1 MAEAKTFNKEE
12 LEELEKEMGIN
23 IYDDDDF
30 KGVTAFFKHDW
41 IKKFLF
47 VFGVFATGIPVFE
60 IFAFAFPPHW
70 QRPLHVLLMYTIIFI
85 VYPSRLFKNNKVE
98 TVLNLLLIS
107 LVVCIAVWANKRW
120 VALYIFP
127 EVQPYEVFLA
137 MSFIVL
143 TLEAIRRSIGSAMA
157 IIAACFLLYS
167 FFGPYMPRFFAHV
180 GFTPKDLV
188 TQIVIGTEGMM
199 GDLMS
204 TGCTQIVFF
213 MLFAAFLKIS
223 DATNLFMDFS
233 KAIAGHLTGGPAK
246 VAVVS
251 SGFMGMLSGSASGNV
266 ATTGSVTI
274 PLMISMGFKRHV
286 AAAIEAVSSTAGQF
300 MPPIMGAAAFVI
312 AEYTGNTY
320 WAVCI
325 AAFLPSVLYFTC
337 MFFVVDVR
345 SRKQGMTGLPK
356 DQLPDF
362 KESLKKVVPLLI
374 PITVLVILLA
384 LQFSTQFAV
393 MYSIV
398 ALIVSYLPFKAKR
411 VGIKKILKG
420 LALGSKIMI
429 PVTTSC
435 VGCGLIVGVM
445 SMTGFGE
452 RLAYGILA
460 VANGN
465 LYIGLAFTALMCVIL
480 GMGLPTLA
488 AYIVL
493 AALGVPALVQ
503 LGAPM
508 LAAHLF
514 VFYVAI
520 LSAITPP
527 VCLSAY
533 VGAGIAG
540 ARPMKVGLTAMTM
553 APFIYVLPFMFVV
566 WPGLLFNAPFLV
578 VIKCVIEF
586 MLFMF
591 PLIIVPQRFWMTKM
605 NVVEM
610 VLFTLCTLSFFI
622 FKQYALASMA
632 VLFAAGAF
640 LHWSRYLKEKKANKA
655 VAA

>member
-1 MAEAKTFNKEE
+1 MADTHKAN
-12 LEELEKEMGIN
+12 LDELEKEMGIN

-30 KGVTAFFKHDW
+30 QGVTAFFKHDW

-47 VFGVFATGIPVFE
+47 VIGVIAVGIPVFE
-60 IFAFAFPPHW
+60 IFAFAFPPAI
-70 QRPLHVLLMYTIIFI
+70 QRPVHIMLMYTIVFM
-85 VYPSRLFKNNKVE
+85 VYPSKFFKNKKAE
-98 TVLNLLLIS
+98 TVFNILLIT
-107 LVVCIAVWANKRW
+107 LTVTVCVWAWRRW
-120 VALYIFP
+120 VPLYIYP
-127 EVQPYEVFLA
+127 DPQTYEV
-137 MSFIVL
+137 VL
-143 TLEAIRRSIGSAMA
+143 TMCFILLTFEAIRRSIGMAMS
-157 IIAACFLLYS
+157 IIALIFLLYC
-167 FFGPYMPRFFAHV
+167 FLGPYMPRFFAHV
-180 GFTPKDLV
+180 GFAPSDLV
-188 TQIVIGTEGMM
+188 TQLVIGTEGML

-204 TGCTQIVFF
+204 TGCTEIVFF

-223 DATNLFMDFS
+223 NATNLFMDFS

-286 AAAIEAVSSTAGQF
+286 AAAIEACSSTAGQF
-300 MPPIMGAAAFVI
+300 MPPIMGPAAFVI

-320 WAVCI
+320 WAICI
-325 AAFLPSVLYFTC
+325 AAFLPSVLYFVC
-337 MFFVVDVR
+337 MFLVVDVR
-345 SRKQGMTGLPK
+345 SRKAGMTGLPK
-356 DQLPDF
+356 SELPNLR
-362 KESLKKVVPLLI
+362 ESSKKVVPLLI

-384 LQFSTQFAV
+384 LQFSTQYAV
-393 MYSIV
+393 MMSIV
-398 ALIVSYLPFKAKR
+398 VLVLNYLPFKDKR
-411 VGIKKILKG
+411 VGIKKILKAMA
-420 LALGSKIMI
+420 LASKIMI
-429 PVTTSC
+429 PITTSC
-435 VGCGLIVGVM
+435 AGCGLIVGIM

-465 LYIGLAFTALMCVIL
+465 LFIGLAFTALMCVIL

-503 LGAPM
+503 LGAPV

-514 VFYVAI
+514 VFYFAI

-540 ARPMKVGLTAMTM
+540 AKPLKVGVTAMTM
-553 APFIYVLPFMFVV
+553 APFIYVLPFMFVI
-566 WPGLLFNAPFLV
+566 WPGLLFNAPLMIVLKNFVEFL
-578 VIKCVIEF
+578 
-586 MLFMF
+586 LFMF
-591 PLIIVPQRFWMTKM
+591 PVIIVPQRFWLTKM
-605 NVVEM
+605 SVIEM
-610 VLFTLCTLSFFI
+610 CLFTFSTLSFFI
-622 FKQYALASMA
+622 MKDLAFITMI
-632 VLFAAGAF
+632 VLSGVGIF
-640 LHWSRYLKEKKANKA
+640 LHVTRYFAEKRKIYG
-655 VAA
+655 

>member
-1 MAEAKTFNKEE
+1 
-12 LEELEKEMGIN
+12 
-23 IYDDDDF
+23 
-30 KGVTAFFKHDW
+30 
-41 IKKFLF
+41 
-47 VFGVFATGIPVFE
+47 
-60 IFAFAFPPHW
+60 
-70 QRPLHVLLMYTIIFI
+70 
-85 VYPSRLFKNNKVE
+85 
-98 TVLNLLLIS
+98 
-107 LVVCIAVWANKRW
+107 
-120 VALYIFP
+120 
-127 EVQPYEVFLA
+127 
-137 MSFIVL
+137 
-143 TLEAIRRSIGSAMA
+143 
-157 IIAACFLLYS
+157 
-167 FFGPYMPRFFAHV
+167 
-180 GFTPKDLV
+180 
-188 TQIVIGTEGMM
+188 
-199 GDLMS
+199 
-204 TGCTQIVFF
+204 
-213 MLFAAFLKIS
+213 
-223 DATNLFMDFS
+223 
-233 KAIAGHLTGGPAK
+233 
-246 VAVVS
+246 
-251 SGFMGMLSGSASGNV
+251 
-266 ATTGSVTI
+266 
-274 PLMISMGFKRHV
+274 
-286 AAAIEAVSSTAGQF
+286 
-300 MPPIMGAAAFVI
+300 MGAAAFVI

-345 SRKQGMTGLPK
+345 ARKQGMTGLPK

-362 KESLKKVVPLLI
+362 KESAKKVIPLLI

-398 ALIVSYLPFKAKR
+398 ALILSYLPFKGKR
-411 VGIKKILKG
+411 VGIRKIFKA
-420 LALGSKIMI
+420 LALASKIMI
-429 PVTTSC
+429 PITTSC
-435 VGCGLIVGVM
+435 AGCGLIVGIM

-503 LGAPM
+503 LGAPL

-540 ARPMKVGLTAMTM
+540 AKPMKVGITAMTM

-566 WPGLLFNAPFLV
+566 WPGLLLNAPFLE
-578 VIKCVIEF
+578 VIKCLVEF
-586 MLFMF
+586 LLFMF
-591 PLIIVPQRFWMTKM
+591 PVIIVPQKFWMTKM
-605 NVVEM
+605 NIIEM
-610 VLFTLCTLSFFI
+610 VLFALCTLSFFI
-622 FKQYALASMA
+622 FRQYALASMA
-632 VLFAAGAF
+632 VFFAAGSF
-640 LHWSRYLKEKKANKA
+640 LHWTRYLKEKKANKA
-655 VAA
+655 VA

>member
-1 MAEAKTFNKEE
+1 
-12 LEELEKEMGIN
+12 
-23 IYDDDDF
+23 
-30 KGVTAFFKHDW
+30 
-41 IKKFLF
+41 
-47 VFGVFATGIPVFE
+47 
-60 IFAFAFPPHW
+60 
-70 QRPLHVLLMYTIIFI
+70 
-85 VYPSRLFKNNKVE
+85 
-98 TVLNLLLIS
+98 
-107 LVVCIAVWANKRW
+107 
-120 VALYIFP
+120 
-127 EVQPYEVFLA
+127 
-137 MSFIVL
+137 
-143 TLEAIRRSIGSAMA
+143 
-157 IIAACFLLYS
+157 
-167 FFGPYMPRFFAHV
+167 
-180 GFTPKDLV
+180 
-188 TQIVIGTEGMM
+188 
-199 GDLMS
+199 
-204 TGCTQIVFF
+204 
-213 MLFAAFLKIS
+213 
-223 DATNLFMDFS
+223 
-233 KAIAGHLTGGPAK
+233 
-246 VAVVS
+246 
-251 SGFMGMLSGSASGNV
+251 
-266 ATTGSVTI
+266 
-274 PLMISMGFKRHV
+274 
-286 AAAIEAVSSTAGQF
+286 
-300 MPPIMGAAAFVI
+300 
-312 AEYTGNTY
+312 
-320 WAVCI
+320 
-325 AAFLPSVLYFTC
+325 
-337 MFFVVDVR
+337 
-345 SRKQGMTGLPK
+345 MTGLPK

-411 VGIKKILKG
+411 VGIRKILKG

-540 ARPMKVGLTAMTM
+540 ARPMKVGITAMTM

-566 WPGLLFNAPFLV
+566 WPGLLFNAPFLEV
-578 VIKCVIEF
+578 LKCVVEF

-591 PLIIVPQRFWMTKM
+591 PLIIVPQKFWMTKM

-610 VLFTLCTLSFFI
+610 ALFTLCTLSFFV
-622 FKQYALASMA
+622 FKQYALVSMA
-632 VLFAAGAF
+632 VLFGAGAF
-640 LHWSRYLKEKKANKA
+640 LHWSRYLKEKKPKA

>member
-1 MAEAKTFNKEE
+1 MAEVKQFSKAE
-12 LEELEKEMGIN
+12 LEELEKEMGVN

-30 KGVTAFFKHDW
+30 HGVTAFFKHDT

-47 VFGVFATGIPVFE
+47 VIGVIVTAIPIFE
-60 IFAFAFPPHW
+60 IFAFSLSPDI
-70 QRPLHVLLMYTIIFI
+70 QRPIHIMLMYPIVFI
-85 VYPSRLFKNNKVE
+85 VYPSGLFKNEKIETIFNLFLILMTVIICIWAKMRWVQFYIYPDPKPLE
-98 TVLNLLLIS
+98 TVL
-107 LVVCIAVWANKRW
+107 
-120 VALYIFP
+120 
-127 EVQPYEVFLA
+127 A
-137 MSFIVL
+137 MCFIII
-143 TLEAIRRSIGSAMA
+143 TLEAVRRAIGAALA
-157 IIAACFLLYS
+157 IIGLVFFLYS
-167 FFGPYMPRFFAHV
+167 FIGPYLPRFFAHA
-180 GFTPKDLV
+180 GFSPGDLV
-188 TQIVIGTEGMM
+188 TQVVIGTEGML

-204 TGCTQIVFF
+204 LACTQVVFF
-213 MLFAAFLKIS
+213 MLFASFLKIS
-223 DATNLFMDFS
+223 DASTLFMDFS
-233 KAIAGHLTGGPAK
+233 KALAGHLTGGPAK

-325 AAFLPSVLYFTC
+325 AAFLPSLLYFTC
-337 MFFVVDVR
+337 MYFVVDVR
-345 SRKQGMTGLPK
+345 ARKQHMTGLPK
-356 DQLPDF
+356 SELPDF
-362 KESLKKVVPLLI
+362 KEATKKVIPLLV
-374 PITVLVILLA
+374 PITILVVLLA
-384 LQFSTQFAV
+384 LQFSIQFAV

-398 ALIVSYLPFKAKR
+398 GLVLCYLPFKEKR
-411 VGIKKILKG
+411 VGIRKILKG

-429 PVTTSC
+429 PATTSC
-435 VGCGLIVGVM
+435 VCCGFIVGIM

-452 RLAYGILA
+452 RLAYGIQT

-465 LYIGLAFTALMCVIL
+465 LMLGLAFTGLMCVIL

-493 AALGVPALVQ
+493 AALGVPALAQ
-503 LGAPM
+503 LGAPL

-514 VFYVAI
+514 VFYFAI

-540 ARPMKVGLTAMTM
+540 ARPMKVGITAMTM
-553 APFIYVLPFMFVV
+553 APFIYVLPFLFVY
-566 WPGLLFNAPFLV
+566 WPGLLCNAPLPE
-578 VIKCVIEF
+578 ILKCVVQF
-586 MLFMF
+586 LMFMF
-591 PLIIVPQRFWMTKM
+591 PLIIVPQRFWLTKM
-605 NVVEM
+605 TLIEM
-610 VLFTLCTLSFFI
+610 CLFTLCTLSFF
-622 FKQYALASMA
+622 LAHSAFIIMLGFFCAGA
-632 VLFAAGAF
+632 VL
-640 LHWSRYLKEKKANKA
+640 HIVRYLKNKKKE
-655 VAA
+655 VVV

>member
-1 MAEAKTFNKEE
+1 MAEGKQFNKTE

-47 VFGVFATGIPVFE
+47 VIGILATGIPVFE
-60 IFAFAFPPHW
+60 IFAFAFAPNI
-70 QRPLHVLLMYTIIFI
+70 QRPVHILLMYSIVFI
-85 VYPSRLFKNNKVE
+85 VYPSKFFKNAKVE
-98 TVLNLLLIS
+98 TVFNLLLIAIT
-107 LVVCIAVWANKRW
+107 LAVCIWAKVRW
-120 VALYIFP
+120 TPLYIYPDPFT
-127 EVQPYEVFLA
+127 YEVILTFCFL
-137 MSFIVL
+137 FL
-143 TLEAIRRSIGSAMA
+143 TFEAIRRTVGIAMS
-157 IIAACFLLYS
+157 IIALCFLMYAFL
-167 FFGPYMPRFFAHV
+167 GPYMPRFFAHI
-180 GFTPKDLV
+180 GFAPSDLV
-188 TQIVIGTEGMM
+188 TQVVIGTEGML

-204 TGCTQIVFF
+204 TACTQIVFF

-251 SGFMGMLSGSASGNV
+251 SGFMGMLSGSSSGNV

-312 AEYTGNTY
+312 AEYTGSTY

-345 SRKQGMTGLPK
+345 ARKEGMTGLPK
-356 DQLPDF
+356 SELPDF
-362 KESLKKVVPLLI
+362 KSSARKVLPLLI
-374 PITVLVILLA
+374 PITVLVVFLA
-384 LQFSTQFAV
+384 LQFSTQYAV
-393 MYSIV
+393 MISIV
-398 ALIVSYLPFKAKR
+398 ALILSYLPFKNKR
-411 VGIKKILKG
+411 VGIVKILKAMA
-420 LALGSKIMI
+420 LASKIMI
-429 PVTTSC
+429 PITTSC
-435 VGCGLIVGVM
+435 AGCGLIVGIM

-465 LYIGLAFTALMCVIL
+465 IYIGLAFTALMCIIL

-540 ARPMKVGLTAMTM
+540 AKPMKVGVTAMTM

-566 WPGLLFNAPFLV
+566 WPGLLCAAPILVIIKNIFEFL
-578 VIKCVIEF
+578 
-586 MLFMF
+586 LFMF
-591 PLIIVPQRFWMTKM
+591 PLIIVPQKFWMTKM
-605 NVVEM
+605 TVVEM
-610 VLFTLCTLSFFI
+610 CLFTLSTISFF
-622 FKQYALASMA
+622 FMKNYALVSM
-632 VLFAAGAF
+632 VCLFGVGTF
-640 LHWSRYLKEKKANKA
+640 MHMSRYIREKRKLA
-655 VAA
+655 

>member
-1 MAEAKTFNKEE
+1 MAEAKQFSKAE
-12 LEELEKEMGIN
+12 LEELEKEMGVN

-47 VFGVFATGIPVFE
+47 IIGIIATGIPIFE
-60 IFAFAFPPHW
+60 IFAFAFSPDI
-70 QRPLHVLLMYTIIFI
+70 QRPVHIMLMYTIVFI
-85 VYPSRLFKNNKVE
+85 VYPSKFFKNPKVE
-98 TVLNLLLIS
+98 TIFNLLLIC
-107 LVVCIAVWANKRW
+107 LTVAVCIWAKMRW
-120 VALYIFP
+120 VPLYIYP
-127 EVQPYEVFLA
+127 DPQTYEVVFTFCFL
-137 MSFIVL
+137 FL
-143 TLEAIRRSIGSAMA
+143 TFEAIRRTVGIAMS
-157 IIAACFLLYS
+157 IIAFCFLMYAFL
-167 FFGPYMPRFFAHV
+167 GPYMPRFFAHV
-180 GFTPKDLV
+180 GFAPADLV
-188 TQIVIGTEGMM
+188 TQVVIGTEGMM

-251 SGFMGMLSGSASGNV
+251 SGFMGMLSGSSSGNV

-345 SRKQGMTGLPK
+345 ARKQGMKGLPK
-356 DQLPDF
+356 SELPDF
-362 KESLKKVVPLLI
+362 KESARKVLPLLI
-374 PITVLVILLA
+374 PITALVVFLA
-384 LQFSTQFAV
+384 LQFSTQYAV
-393 MYSIV
+393 MISIV
-398 ALIVSYLPFKAKR
+398 ALILSYLPFKGKR
-411 VGIKKILKG
+411 VGIRKIFKA
-420 LALGSKIMI
+420 LALASKIMI
-429 PVTTSC
+429 PITTSC
-435 VGCGLIVGVM
+435 AGCGLIVGIM

-503 LGAPM
+503 LGAPV

-540 ARPMKVGLTAMTM
+540 AKPMKVGITAMTM
-553 APFIYVLPFMFVV
+553 APFIYVLPFMFVC
-566 WPGLLFNAPFLV
+566 WPGLLCDGSFFDIARAVF
-578 VIKCVIEF
+578 EF

-591 PLIIVPQRFWMTKM
+591 PVIIVPQRFWMTKM
-605 NVVEM
+605 NIMEL
-610 VLFTLCTLSFFI
+610 VLFTLCTLSFFV
-622 FKQYALASMA
+622 FKNYALISMLC
-632 VLFAAGAF
+632 LFGAGTF
-640 LHWSRYLKEKKANKA
+640 LHMTRYMKEKKHSKA
-655 VAA
+655 VA

>member
-1 MAEAKTFNKEE
+1 MAEAKQFNKAE
-12 LEELEKEMGIN
+12 LEELEKEMGVN

-30 KGVTAFFKHDW
+30 QGVTAFFKHDW

-47 VFGVFATGIPVFE
+47 VIGVIVIGIPVFE
-60 IFAFAFPPHW
+60 IFAFAFPPNI
-70 QRPLHVLLMYTIIFI
+70 QRPVHIMLMYTIVFM
-85 VYPSRLFKNNKVE
+85 VYPSGFFKNKKIE
-98 TVLNLLLIS
+98 TALNLILIA
-107 LVVCIAVWANKRW
+107 LIIAICIWARLRW
-120 VALYIFP
+120 VPLYIYP
-127 EVQPYEVFLA
+127 DPQTYEVVFTFL
-137 MSFIVL
+137 FIFL
-143 TLEAIRRSIGSAMA
+143 TFEAIRRSIGMAMS
-157 IIAACFLLYS
+157 IIAFVFLLYC
-167 FFGPYMPRFFAHV
+167 FVGPYMPRFFAHV
-180 GFTPKDLV
+180 GFEPSQLV
-188 TQIVIGTEGMM
+188 TQLVIGTEGML

-213 MLFAAFLKIS
+213 MLFASFLKIS
-223 DATNLFMDFS
+223 NATNLFMDFS

-345 SRKQGMTGLPK
+345 ARKQGMTGLPK

-362 KESLKKVVPLLI
+362 KESAKKVVPLLI
-374 PITVLVILLA
+374 PITVLVILLS

-398 ALIVSYLPFKAKR
+398 ALILSYLPFKEKR
-411 VGIKKILKG
+411 VGIVKILKAMA
-420 LALGSKIMI
+420 LASKIMI
-429 PVTTSC
+429 PITTSC
-435 VGCGLIVGVM
+435 AGCGLIVGIM

-452 RLAYGILA
+452 RLAYGILS

-465 LYIGLAFTALMCVIL
+465 LFIGLAFTALMCVIL

-514 VFYVAI
+514 VFYFAI

-540 ARPMKVGLTAMTM
+540 AKPMKVGVTAMTM
-553 APFIYVLPFMFVV
+553 APFIYFLPFMFVI
-566 WPGLLFNAPFLV
+566 WPGLLFNAPLLIVGKNFL
-578 VIKCVIEF
+578 EF
-586 MLFMF
+586 VLFMF
-591 PLIIVPQRFWMTKM
+591 PLIIVPQQFWFTKM
-605 NVVEM
+605 SIVETI
-610 VLFTLCTLSFFI
+610 LFSLSTISFF
-622 FKQYALASMA
+622 FMKDYALISMII
-632 VLFAAGAF
+632 LFGAGAF
-640 LHWSRYLKEKKANKA
+640 LHFARYIREKRKAA
-655 VAA
+655 VA

>member
-1 MAEAKTFNKEE
+1 MAEVKQFSKAE
-12 LEELEKEMGIN
+12 LEELEKEMGVN

-47 VFGVFATGIPVFE
+47 VIGILATGIPIFE
-60 IFAFAFPPHW
+60 IFAFAFSPDI
-70 QRPLHVLLMYTIIFI
+70 QRPVHIMLMYTIVFI
-85 VYPSRLFKNNKVE
+85 VYPSKFFKNPKIE
-98 TVLNLLLIS
+98 TIFNLLLII
-107 LVVCIAVWANKRW
+107 LTIAVSVWAKMRW
-120 VALYIFP
+120 VPLYIYP
-127 EVQPYEVFLA
+127 DPQPYEVFLT
-137 MSFIVL
+137 FCFLFL
-143 TLEAIRRSIGSAMA
+143 TLEAIRRSIGMAMS
-157 IIAACFLLYS
+157 IISICFLLYA

-180 GFTPKDLV
+180 GFAPSDLV
-188 TQIVIGTEGMM
+188 TQVVIGTEGMM

-204 TGCTQIVFF
+204 TACTQIVFF

-223 DATNLFMDFS
+223 NATNLFMDFS

-251 SGFMGMLSGSASGNV
+251 SGFMGMLSGSSSGNV

-312 AEYTGNTY
+312 AEYTGSTY

-325 AAFLPSVLYFTC
+325 AAFLPSVLYFAC

-345 SRKQGMTGLPK
+345 ARKQGMTGLPK

-362 KESLKKVVPLLI
+362 KESAKKVIPLLI

-398 ALIVSYLPFKAKR
+398 ALVISYIPFKGKR
-411 VGIKKILKG
+411 VGIKKIFNA
-420 LALGSKIMI
+420 LALASKIMI
-429 PVTTSC
+429 PITTSC
-435 VGCGLIVGVM
+435 AGCGLIVGIM

-503 LGAPM
+503 LGAPL

-540 ARPMKVGLTAMTM
+540 AKPMKVGITAMTM

-566 WPGLLFNAPFLV
+566 WPGLLLNAPILEV
-578 VIKCVIEF
+578 LKCVVEF

-591 PLIIVPQRFWMTKM
+591 PVIIVPQRFWMTKM
-605 NVVEM
+605 NIVEM
-610 VLFTLCTLSFFI
+610 ALFTLCTLSFFI

-632 VLFAAGAF
+632 VLFAAGSF
-640 LHWSRYLKEKKANKA
+640 LHWTRYFKEKKANKA
-655 VAA
+655 IA